1 MVMSASEVMEDG
13 DEEATRDDFETE
25 QDYRT

>member
-13 DEEATRDDFETE
+13 SEEPTRDDFETE

>member
-13 DEEATRDDFETE
+13 SEEATRDDFETE